1 MTPNQPASTASK
13 TFHCYICKETSTS
26 ICAHCTRDTCELHLC
41 ERCKRCTD
49 CCACH
54 LDQQKRR

>member
-1 MTPNQPASTASK
+1 MTPHAPPPAK
-13 TFHCYICKETSTS
+13 LFYCYICKETSTV
-26 ICAHCTRDTCELHLC
+26 ICVYCTKDTCGLHLC

-49 CCACH
+49 CCSCY